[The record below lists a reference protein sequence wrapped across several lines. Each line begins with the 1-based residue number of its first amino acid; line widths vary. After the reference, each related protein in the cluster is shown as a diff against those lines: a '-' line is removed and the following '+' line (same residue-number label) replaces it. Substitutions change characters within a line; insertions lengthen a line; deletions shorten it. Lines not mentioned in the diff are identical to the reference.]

1 MLFVIILREALTAA
15 VEQVSLE
22 MESIVWISMNVY
34 QIYIVVMRELSATT
48 LLEAITAYANWMAT
62 LLL

>member
-22 MESIVWISMNVY
+22 MESIVQISMNVH
-34 QIYIVVMRELSATT
+34 QIHIVVMR
-48 LLEAITAYANWMAT
+48 
-62 LLL
+62 